1 MTVRILYVNHDGFA
15 AAYAHLLSARGEAVD
30 AAIPAAATTIAAVRQ
45 DGLEAVLALTERF
58 DGISLSAETMRV
70 TPSRLDAAM
79 KACEPDVIHA
89 LERAAQRIA
98 DFHIRQFPSDR
109 RYEDDDGVTLGW
121 RWSPVDA
128 AGLYAPGGLA
138 AYPSSVLMNALP
150 AKAAGV
156 GRIVM
161 ATPPG
166 RIDENPAILA
176 AAKIAG
182 VDEVW
187 AVGGAQA
194 IAAMAYGAGPFEP
207 VDVIVGPGNAY
218 VAAAKKLVFGDV
230 GIDSIA
236 GPSEVF
242 IIADGQN
249 QPAWIAAD
257 LLSQAEHDDDAQSIL
272 FTDDASFGE
281 AVIAETTRQIKDGL
295 AGPSAAI
302 SWPRHGAVIV
312 VESLFDAITLVNQG
326 APEHLQIATTDSLAE
341 RLAERVRHAGAI
353 FLGRMTPEALG
364 DYVAGPNHVLP
375 TGRRA
380 RFASG
385 LFTQNFMKRT
395 TLVGAG
401 SRGFSAIGP
410 TASKLAHAEGL
421 PAHAYSVDVRLKAL
435 SEIP

>member
-1 MTVRILYVNHDGFA
+1 MPPRTLNARDQDFNE
-15 AAYAHLLSARGEAVD
+15 AYRALLSARGD
-30 AAIPAAATTIAAVRQ
+30 AIDTAIPGAAASILAVRKG
-45 DGLEAVLALTERF
+45 GLDAVLDLTERF
-58 DGISLSAETMRV
+58 DGLRLTPETMRV
-70 TPSRLDAAM
+70 SPARVDAAM
-79 KACEPDVIHA
+79 KACDPVIIKA
-89 LERAAQRIA
+89 LETAAQRIA
-98 DFHIRQFPSDR
+98 DFHTRQYPTDR

-121 RWSPVDA
+121 RWTPVDA

-156 GRIVM
+156 QRLVM

-166 RIDENPAILA
+166 RVDENPAILA
-176 AAKIAG
+176 AARIAG
-182 VDEVW
+182 IDEIW
-187 AVGGAQA
+187 AIGGAQA

-242 IIADGQN
+242 IVADGEN
-249 QPAWIAAD
+249 DPEWIAAD
-257 LLSQAEHDDDAQSIL
+257 LLSQAEHDEDAQSIL
-272 FTDDASFGE
+272 FTDDSAFGS
-281 AVIAETTRQIKDGL
+281 AVLLAAERQIAAGL

-302 SWPRHGAVIV
+302 SWCRHGAVIV
-312 VESLFDAITLVNQG
+312 VESLFDAIPLINFG
-326 APEHLQIATTDSLAE
+326 APEHLQIATSDAVAE
-341 RLAERVRHAGAI
+341 RLADRVRHAGAI
-353 FLGRMTPEALG
+353 FLGRFTPEALG

-395 TLVGAG
+395 TLVGVGAK
-401 SRGFSAIGP
+401 GFAAIGP
-410 TASKLAHAEGL
+410 VASALAHAEGL
-421 PAHAYSVDVRLKAL
+421 PAHAYSVDVRLKVQSAK
-435 SEIP
+435 P